1 MSNRWLL
8 SAAVVL
14 ALGCALAP
22 HMASAQVYGGMPT
35 YQGHS
40 DNPNGPTDSPYLN
53 LLQKN
58 QVGSVTNYQSL
69 VKPLVSQ
76 GNAIARQGNS
86 ISKLQNQVYSGGAGG
101 GTGHQTLFMNYSH
114 FYTIQSRGR

>member
-1 MSNRWLL
+1 MTNRLLL
-8 SAAVVL
+8 SAAVVV
-14 ALGCALAP
+14 ALGWALAP
-22 HMASAQVYGGMPT
+22 QTASAQVYGGMPS
-35 YQGHS
+35 YQGHA
-40 DNPNGPTDSPYLN
+40 DNPNGPTVSPYLN
-53 LLQKN
+53 LLQNN

-86 ISKLQNQVYSGGAGG
+86 LSKLQNQVYSGSAGG
-101 GTGHQTLFMNYSH
+101 GTGHATMFMNYSH